1 MPHLRHCVSAGE
13 PLNEEV
19 IYNWEEATGIVIKGL
34 LLPTMTVSRM
44 SYLQPLGLLLPK
56 TVVFLISS
64 GNENFPD
71 ERELVVLFSHF
82 TQLFHVVAV
91 LFFSCFLFSFL

>member
-34 LLPTMTVSRM
+34 LLPTMTVLGM
-44 SYLQPLGLLLPK
+44 SYIQPLGLFLPK
-56 TVVFLISS
+56 TVVFPISS
-64 GNENFPD
+64 GNKNFP
-71 ERELVVLFSHF
+71 EEGEIVVLFSHF
-82 TQLFHVVAV
+82 TQLFHVVPV
-91 LFFSCFLFSFL
+91 LFFSCFIFSFL